1 MSPSIGPFN
10 DKKNRDESLFL
21 WFCGENKGTQIF
33 DKQKSAG
40 RLIKISFQKFDQV
53 SANASLS
60 EAWADEKSYPA
71 KEDDATE

>member
-1 MSPSIGPFN
+1 MIKINISKEYVYKDLLSPSIGLN
-10 DKKNRDESLFL
+10 DKKNRDESRFF

-60 EAWADEKSYPA
+60 EA
-71 KEDDATE
+71 